1 MELTNDI
8 KRRKYRT
15 MDLGNMMY
23 GKVPPQAKELEE
35 VILGGLMID
44 VSAVF
49 IGMSRLFPEIFYVDA
64 HQRIFKAI
72 QNLYDKNQKIDILT
86 VIEQLKTNEEL
97 DAVGGAYY
105 VTKLTNTVISGAN
118 IENHINIVAETYLK
132 REAIRLSG
140 ELISEAYE
148 DSTDAFDVINQ
159 ADAGF
164 QKIQERVL
172 TGLTKDISYFGMK
185 VLEQHASTKQTG
197 VLGIKTCIK
206 AIDGVISGLVEP
218 DLIILAARPSQG
230 KTALAL
236 SITYNTSIKGNIPC
250 AWFSLEMDGVQ
261 LVRRLASID
270 TQIDHEK
277 IRKGYTT
284 KEEDVILGTSI
295 ERISN
300 CPVYIQDNA
309 NVNIREIR
317 TKANLL
323 KRKHGIKYIVVDYI
337 QLMNGIDVKGKSREQ
352 VVSDI
357 SRGLKI
363 LAKELEMPVIALSQL
378 SRKVEER
385 SDKMPQLSDLRESG
399 AIEQDADEVIFLMRP
414 EFYHMTED
422 IHIGN
427 KDYAVGG
434 LCILST
440 AKNRHGETKNTALN
454 FKGSCMHFTD
464 HHLDTDTHFQPTGNF
479 KPYKDDTD
487 VPF

>member
-1 MELTNDI
+1 MELTNGKI
-8 KRRKYRT
+8 LRKPT
-15 MDLGNMMY
+15 VDLNNMVY

-49 IGMSRLFPEIFYVDA
+49 IGMSRLFPEIFYIDA

-97 DAVGGAYY
+97 DIVGGAYY
-105 VTKLTNTVISGAN
+105 ITKLTNTVISGAN

-140 ELISEAYE
+140 ELISEAYN

-164 QKIQERVL
+164 QKIQEQVL
-172 TGLTKDISYFGMK
+172 TGLVKDISYFGMK
-185 VLEQHASTKQTG
+185 VLEQHASTKETG
-197 VLGIKTCIK
+197 VLGIMTNIK

-218 DLIILAARPSQG
+218 DLIIIAARPSQG

-236 SITYNTSIKGNIPC
+236 SITYNTSIRNNIPC

-284 KEEDVILGTSI
+284 KEEDLVLGSSI
-295 ERISN
+295 EKISS
-300 CPVYIQDNA
+300 CPIYIQDNA

-323 KRKHGIKYIVVDYI
+323 KRKHGIKFIVVDYI
-337 QLMNGIDVKGKSREQ
+337 QLMNGIDTKGKSREQ

-422 IHIGN
+422 VKVGN
-427 KDYAVGG
+427 KEYPVSG
-434 LCILST
+434 LTILST

-454 FKGSCMHFTD
+454 FKGRCMHFTD
-464 HHLDTDTHFQPTGNF
+464 HSLDIEQVYGQPIYNQ
-479 KPYKDDTD
+479 YKSDDT
-487 VPF
+487 PF